1 MYNYKD
7 KNHKER
13 KGNMKRYLALILAV
27 LMMGVLFAGCSSN
40 SKSDSQG
47 DAEQQEEQT
56 AEEQTGV
63 VLASPADLVG
73 KKIAVQE
80 GTTGDLIASEIEGAE
95 ITRFKKATDAAMELK
110 NGRVDC
116 VIIDEMPAKKI
127 VERNEDMV
135 ILDFQPTDEIEKYA
149 IAVKKDNPELLAIV
163 NDTIAEL
170 QENGAYDQIFA
181 YYITGDE
188 EAVIPEV
195 PEYEADGEI
204 IMGTNAEFE
213 PFEFRDDANEI
224 AGFDV
229 EIAKWIAYK
238 AGKTLRIED
247 MNFDSLIAALST
259 GKIDFIAAGMTNTEE
274 RRQNVDFST
283 DYYESTQA
291 IIVLK

>member
-1 MYNYKD
+1 
-7 KNHKER
+7 
-13 KGNMKRYLALILAV
+13 MKRYLALILAV

>member
-1 MYNYKD
+1 
-7 KNHKER
+7 
-13 KGNMKRYLALILAV
+13 MKKAIALILAV
-27 LMMGVLFAGCSSN
+27 LMMGILFVGCSSGG
-40 SKSDSQG
+40 SKDDADAQSDAQT
-47 DAEQQEEQT
+47 EEQT
-56 AEEQTGV
+56 AEETAAPA
-63 VLASPADLVG
+63 LSSPEDLVG

-80 GTTGDLIASEIEGAE
+80 GTTGDLIASEIADAE
-95 ITRFKKATDAAMELK
+95 VVRFKKATEAAMELK

-127 VERNEDMV
+127 VERNDDMM
-135 ILDFQPTDEIEKYA
+135 ILDFQPTDEIETYA
-149 IAVKKDNPELLAIV
+149 IAVKKDNAELLNVV
-163 NDTIAEL
+163 NETIAEL
-170 QENGAYDQIFA
+170 QENGTYDSIFA
-181 YYITGDE
+181 YYISGDE
-188 EAVIPEV
+188 DAVLPEI

-213 PFEFRDDANEI
+213 PFEFRDDSNEI

-229 EIAKWIAYK
+229 ELSKWIAYK
-238 AGKTLRIED
+238 MGKTLRIED

-291 IIVLK
+291 IIVMK

>member
-1 MYNYKD
+1 
-7 KNHKER
+7 
-13 KGNMKRYLALILAV
+13 MKKYLALVLAV

-40 SKSDSQG
+40 SKSDSQS
-47 DAEQQEEQT
+47 DAEQQEEQA

-63 VLASPADLVG
+63 VLASPEDLVG

-80 GTTGDLIASEIEGAE
+80 GTTGDLIASDIEGAE

-127 VERNEDMV
+127 VERNDDMV

-149 IAVKKDNPELLAIV
+149 IAVKKDTPELLAIV
-163 NDTIAEL
+163 HDTIAEL

-188 EAVIPEV
+188 EAVLPEV

>member
-1 MYNYKD
+1 
-7 KNHKER
+7 
-13 KGNMKRYLALILAV
+13 MKKVIALILAV
-27 LMMGVLFAGCSSN
+27 LMMGVLFVGCSSGG
-40 SKSDSQG
+40 SKSDSEG
-47 DAEQQEEQT
+47 DAQQEEEAT
-56 AEEQTGV
+56 VEEQAGV
-63 VLASPADLVG
+63 VLNSAADLVG

-80 GTTGDLIASEIEGAE
+80 GTTGDLIASDIADAE
-95 ITRFKKATDAAMELK
+95 IVRFKKATDAAMELK

-127 VERNEDMV
+127 VERNDDMV

-149 IAVKKDNPELLAIV
+149 IAVKKDNAELLGIV
-163 NDTIAEL
+163 NDTIAEI
-170 QENGAYDQIFA
+170 QENGAYDSIFA

-188 EAVIPEV
+188 EAVLPEI

-229 EIAKWIAYK
+229 EVAKWVAYK

-247 MNFDSLIAALST
+247 MNFDSLIAALSS

-283 DYYESTQA
+283 DYYESNQA